1 MIPEEQSLHRV
12 VFAGFLL
19 VPKER
24 GIDIQKALHEFHK
37 RFYSA
42 HLMTLAVQAPLPLE
56 ELERLVLATF
66 SGVPNNGLPAPLR
79 VPPPTST
86 SATSARAPAG
96 GGAEEMVV
104 DKEHE
109 DVDEV
114 AAHMRA
120 WRDPFASALAG
131 SAFARRRYEVRG
143 VKDVDRLCL
152 TWSLPSFLARYR
164 EKPLN
169 VLSYLIG
176 HEGPGSII
184 HSLRRR

>member
-1 MIPEEQSLHRV
+1 
-12 VFAGFLL
+12 
-19 VPKER
+19 
-24 GIDIQKALHEFHK
+24 
-37 RFYSA
+37 
-42 HLMTLAVQAPLPLE
+42 MTLAVQAPLPLE

-86 SATSARAPAG
+86 STSATSARAPAG
-96 GGAEEMVV
+96 SAPVEMEVDK

-109 DVDEV
+109 DEV

-120 WRDPFASALAG
+120 WRDPFASASAG
-131 SAFARRRYEVRG
+131 SAFAYRRYEVRG

-184 HSLRRR
+184 HSLRRRLYITRTFTRTH